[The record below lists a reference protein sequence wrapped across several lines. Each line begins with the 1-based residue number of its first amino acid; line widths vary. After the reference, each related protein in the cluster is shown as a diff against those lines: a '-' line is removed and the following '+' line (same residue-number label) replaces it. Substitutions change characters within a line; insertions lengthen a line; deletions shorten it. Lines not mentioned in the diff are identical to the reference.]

1 MKKVPHTYVIVFM
14 IMIIIAVLT
23 WIVPA
28 GEYDRIDKTL
38 EDGSVKSVVAD
49 GSYHEVDSIP
59 QTWQV
64 FSAFFTGFTNQ
75 SHIIIFILLIGGA
88 FWIMNSTKS
97 LDVGIMVFLRMI
109 RRLEKYRFMQKVG
122 VNNIVMVLIMLMFSA
137 FGAIFGMSEETIAFI
152 VIMVPLAISMGYDSI
167 VGVCLVY
174 VAAHIGFAGA
184 IFNPFTIGIAQ
195 GIAEVPMFSGFE
207 YRFICWLI
215 LNTAGFAFILFYAAK
230 IKKNPKKSVMYEADE
245 YWRSQHS
252 VNEEKIKY
260 YTPVSAWVTHILT
273 VIALA
278 LFAYEYPETTLT
290 VGNKS
295 IVFPAVPICAGL
307 FALTGFLTLLKS
319 VHFYIINLLMFTV
332 VFLIVGAMG
341 YGWYVV
347 EIGTLFFVMGLISG
361 FAVGM
366 NANEVTKSFLDG
378 VRDILSAAL
387 IVGLAGGIIVLL
399 QDGKIMDTFMY
410 SVSDSMKGI
419 GETGSVSAMYGI
431 TTGMNILIPSGSA
444 KAALMMPIMAPF
456 ADLAGIS
463 KQAVVLAFQF
473 GDGITNMITPA
484 SGVLIGALGIAKIPY
499 DKWFKWVWP
508 LILMLTVIGL
518 LLLIA
523 TVNFEIT
530 SF

>member
-1 MKKVPHTYVIVFM
+1 
-14 IMIIIAVLT
+14 
-23 WIVPA
+23 
-28 GEYDRIDKTL
+28 
-38 EDGSVKSVVAD
+38 
-49 GSYHEVDSIP
+49 
-59 QTWQV
+59 
-64 FSAFFTGFTNQ
+64 
-75 SHIIIFILLIGGA
+75 
-88 FWIMNSTKS
+88 
-97 LDVGIMVFLRMI
+97 
-109 RRLEKYRFMQKVG
+109 
-122 VNNIVMVLIMLMFSA
+122 
-137 FGAIFGMSEETIAFI
+137 
-152 VIMVPLAISMGYDSI
+152 
-167 VGVCLVY
+167 
-174 VAAHIGFAGA
+174 
-184 IFNPFTIGIAQ
+184 
-195 GIAEVPMFSGFE
+195 
-207 YRFICWLI
+207 
-215 LNTAGFAFILFYAAK
+215 
-230 IKKNPKKSVMYEADE
+230 
-245 YWRSQHS
+245 
-252 VNEEKIKY
+252 
-260 YTPVSAWVTHILT
+260 
-273 VIALA
+273 
-278 LFAYEYPETTLT
+278 
-290 VGNKS
+290 
-295 IVFPAVPICAGL
+295 
-307 FALTGFLTLLKS
+307 
-319 VHFYIINLLMFTV
+319 MFTV